1 MSDERFVLAAED
13 ASWGN
18 VYVLDTQTRKAYPFG
33 VAEARWLVG
42 ALRSGELP
50 PEELD
55 HYLVS
60 AFSYEE
66 ILLMEAKA
74 A

>member
-1 MSDERFVLAAED
+1 MNDERFVLAAED
-13 ASWGN
+13 PSWDN
-18 VYVLDTQTRKAYPFG
+18 IYVLDTQTRKAYPFG
-33 VAEARWLVG
+33 IAGGRWLVG

-55 HYLVS
+55 HYMVS
-60 AFSYEE
+60 SFTYEE